1 MHWLAGVLRANPEL
15 ALFLAMA
22 LGHVIGSIR
31 IGSFN
36 RVPSSAR

>member
-22 LGHVIGSIR
+22 LAGLWLALH
-31 IGSFN
+31 
-36 RVPSSAR
+36 